1 MKLKLSF
8 ILLLC
13 LNTILYAQHTFEE
26 GYLIRNDGSR
36 ISCLIKNEDWRENP
50 QSFIY
55 KLNENGD
62 TKIGNLS
69 SVKEF
74 GSGEYFR
81 YIRAT
86 VDIDQSS
93 DKVNN
98 LSYERN
104 PIMKEQTLFLKVL
117 AQGKASLFYSDR
129 ENLRRYFYSIDGGE
143 IEQLIYKPYMAS
155 VTKLAKNERYKQQLA
170 NHLDCS
176 TWDLSRFEK
185 LEYKKN
191 SLLKLIKDYN
201 QCKNSETVVY
211 GGNRSSGSF
220 HLNFRPGVA
229 FGQLSISPQGKE
241 KLDFGNKTGIRIGL
255 EAEYIMPFNNGKWA
269 IFIEPTYRNY
279 KAEKEVV
286 YKEFTTIQRTTLV
299 TAQYNSIEFPLGGRH
314 YMFLGP
320 EAAIFINAAVIV
332 DLSTLDS
339 KIESSTEASY
349 DLEVDADAALGL
361 GLGFKYKNRYSVE
374 ARYHSSRKI
383 VNYVNIG
390 SSYTS
395 FSLIFGYSLF

>member
-1 MKLKLSF
+1 MRTELTILVF
-8 ILLLC
+8 LFLPAILLSQ
-13 LNTILYAQHTFEE
+13 NTFEE
-26 GYLIRNDGSR
+26 GYLIFNNGTRL
-36 ISCLIKNEDWRENP
+36 SCLIKNEDWRENP

-55 KLNENGD
+55 KLHENGE
-62 TKIGNLS
+62 TQIGNLS

-86 VDIDQSS
+86 VEIDQSS

-129 ENLRRYFYSIDGGE
+129 ENLRRYFYSIDDGE

-191 SLLKLIKDYN
+191 SL
-201 QCKNSETVVY
+201 
-211 GGNRSSGSF
+211 
-220 HLNFRPGVA
+220 
-229 FGQLSISPQGKE
+229 
-241 KLDFGNKTGIRIGL
+241 
-255 EAEYIMPFNNGKWA
+255 
-269 IFIEPTYRNY
+269 
-279 KAEKEVV
+279 
-286 YKEFTTIQRTTLV
+286 
-299 TAQYNSIEFPLGGRH
+299 
-314 YMFLGP
+314 
-320 EAAIFINAAVIV
+320 
-332 DLSTLDS
+332 
-339 KIESSTEASY
+339 
-349 DLEVDADAALGL
+349 
-361 GLGFKYKNRYSVE
+361 
-374 ARYHSSRKI
+374 
-383 VNYVNIG
+383 
-390 SSYTS
+390 
-395 FSLIFGYSLF
+395 